1 MSKISNPITIPF
13 ARDGDKISIPDES
26 STGLVNKT
34 LGFTSRYSEPPS
46 EGGAY
51 IKRESFN
58 QILYT
63 TQLAIQ
69 ELQNLIIT
77 KVANKEPDV
86 DGNITLSAD
95 DITDLGAL
103 AKMNQLN
110 LAENEIIGLLPSSKL
125 SNASVTADKL
135 ANGSVTTDKIA
146 DANITTDKIADAN
159 VTTDKIAD
167 GAITQSK
174 LAASIVSGTDLPVGF
189 IYIQL
194 RNQSAPD
201 EIFGSSGKWQ
211 DISNIYAGEFFRAVG
226 GHSYAFQQIQNEG
239 LPDVDGIF
247 SNFVGGSFNRN
258 ASNMSC
264 SGAFMNTFIRLS
276 DFFSFNGGGALD
288 TYNILFRLSW
298 KNSIYGSSAHVT
310 PYNSAVRIWK
320 KIA

>member
-77 KVANKEPDV
+77 KVANKEPDA

-95 DITDLGAL
+95 DIADLGTL

-110 LAENEIIGLLPSSKL
+110 LAGNEIIGLLPSSKL
-125 SNASVTADKL
+125 GNASVTTDKIADTSVTTDKL
-135 ANGSVTTDKIA
+135 ADGSVTTDKIA
-146 DANITTDKIADAN
+146 DTS
-159 VTTDKIAD
+159 VTTDKIAN
-167 GAITQSK
+167 GAITQDK
-174 LAASIVSGTDLPVGF
+174 LATSISAGDLPIGF

-194 RNQSAPD
+194 RNQLAPD

-226 GHSYAFQQIQNEG
+226 GASYAFQQIQNEG
-239 LPDVDGIF
+239 LPDVDGIL

-258 ASNMSC
+258 SSGLSYN
-264 SGAFMNTFIRLS
+264 GAFNYAFIRLS
-276 DFFSFNGGGALD
+276 DFFSYNGGGSLD